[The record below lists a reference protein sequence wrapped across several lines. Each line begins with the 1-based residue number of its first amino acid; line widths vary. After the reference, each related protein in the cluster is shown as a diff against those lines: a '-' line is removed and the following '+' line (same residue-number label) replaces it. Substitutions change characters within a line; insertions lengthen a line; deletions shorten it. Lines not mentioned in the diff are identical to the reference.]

1 MKSKKPAT
9 ASPISFDV
17 QPDFFEV
24 KEKTRLLLCPV
35 IRKQNRTLATMKNKK
50 QLLFRPIARK
60 RSRTTETMKEK
71 IGRINFFLL
80 FRVIFNEQ
88 QRYVSW
94 TLPTNTGNIRS
105 SASSC

>member
-35 IRKQNRTLATMKNKK
+35 IRKQNRTLATIKNKK
-50 QLLFRPIARK
+50 
-60 RSRTTETMKEK
+60 
-71 IGRINFFLL
+71 
-80 FRVIFNEQ
+80 
-88 QRYVSW
+88 
-94 TLPTNTGNIRS
+94 
-105 SASSC
+105 